1 MVTVDDGTALAAAGT
16 AAATSPATFN
26 PAQLQLAADTS
37 TAMTLQV
44 ARVGPV
50 RPGAPGL
57 GLREASVFQ
66 RIASTLKRRHIR
78 DVAGGEG
85 MATGAA
91 AAADRRQ
98 QDQDDAEAAEKAAAE
113 AAAAQVSFK
122 RLLAIN
128 RPEWSYGIVGV
139 LASLMAGG
147 VQVRGLGWR
156 LDLQS

>member
-1 MVTVDDGTALAAAGT
+1 
-16 AAATSPATFN
+16 
-26 PAQLQLAADTS
+26 
-37 TAMTLQV
+37 
-44 ARVGPV
+44 
-50 RPGAPGL
+50 
-57 GLREASVFQ
+57 
-66 RIASTLKRRHIR
+66 
-78 DVAGGEG
+78 